1 MTWDSCGQRDPSLRS
16 EPTFLPKRS
25 YVKIPVSTHLP
36 NFDAIL
42 IFVPPVARK
51 QLRSTEVISGV
62 MNIRGRSDNGPGFVG
77 IKFCQEW

>member
-1 MTWDSCGQRDPSLRS
+1 MNLGFLCSKGS
-16 EPTFLPKRS
+16 EPAFLQKRS
-25 YVKIPVSTHLP
+25 YFKIPVSTHLP

-42 IFVPPVARK
+42 IFVTPASRE
-51 QLRSTEVISGV
+51 QLRSTEYISGV